1 MARQAKQFELK
12 DNLYRLSA
20 YQWLCIFSQIIAN
33 LTSDRATAL
42 ELMGR

>member
-20 YQWLCIFSQIIAN
+20 YQWRIFSQIIAN
-33 LTSDRATAL
+33 LTSDRAAAL